1 MSLPMRTKRRRLCP
15 LHILCTV
22 STLTT
27 LLFAMPFANAPIAN
41 ADGREEGS
49 HVEQIAPGNI
59 ATIRQQ
65 GARNT
70 ATVYQS
76 ATGVRSSGDDDRE
89 RERERGRERED
100 DEREENSSHSAG
112 NGLNR
117 AGITQSG
124 IDHNASIAQRGSD
137 LEASITQTGDRNSAQ
152 ITQDGSA
159 HRAAVAQNGSNLAVD
174 ITQSGVGRSIEVN
187 QSGSGNGMPIVI
199 RQR

>member
-76 ATGVRSSGDDDRE
+76 ATDK
-89 RERERGRERED
+89 
-100 DEREENSSHSAG
+100 REENSSHSAG